1 MKQKFGYVGMGEE
14 EFKLFYDLKT
24 HTWKRPKD
32 CYNTVCSL
40 HNNIRSLRAAKKHLR
55 RHNEISKG
63 TVFVLESMYTEQ
75 PDICL
80 TKK

>member
-1 MKQKFGYVGMGEE
+1 MKQKFGYVGMREE
-14 EFKLFYDLKT
+14 GFKLLYDLKT

-63 TVFVLESMYTEQ
+63 IVFVLESMYTEQ

>member
-1 MKQKFGYVGMGEE
+1 MKQKFGYVGMREE
-14 EFKLFYDLKT
+14 GFKLLYDVKT

-32 CYNTVCSL
+32 GYNTGCSL

-63 TVFVLESMYTEQ
+63 IVFVLESMYTEQ

>member
-40 HNNIRSLRAAKKHLR
+40 YNNIRSLRAAKKHLR